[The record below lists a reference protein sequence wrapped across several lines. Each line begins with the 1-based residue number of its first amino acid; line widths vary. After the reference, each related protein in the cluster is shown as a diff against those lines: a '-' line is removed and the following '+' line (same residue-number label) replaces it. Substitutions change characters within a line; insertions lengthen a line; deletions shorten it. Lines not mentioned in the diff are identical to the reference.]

1 MRIAVTGAGGLIGR
15 PLCEALRNA
24 GHQVLEITR
33 NPRQESH
40 IGWNPDQGIVQ
51 ADRLEGIGALVHLA
65 GENIAGARWNPSVK
79 QRIRDSRVRGTEVI
93 SRTLATLST
102 RPGTLICASAVG
114 YYGDRGDELLQE
126 SSSPGHG
133 FLAEVCQAWEA
144 AAEPARQAGLRVVHL
159 RLGMVLARHGGA
171 LAKMLPA
178 FRWGVGGRIGNGK
191 QYWSWIELSE
201 VVNIILYALNETS
214 LGGPVNVVAPEPVTN
229 AEFTRTLASVL
240 HRPAFLPMPAWA
252 ARLVLGEMADA
263 LLLASTRAIPAR
275 LQQAGYSFR
284 FGRLQSA
291 LEHLL
296 QTPAS

>member
-1 MRIAVTGAGGLIGR
+1 
-15 PLCEALRNA
+15 
-24 GHQVLEITR
+24 
-33 NPRQESH
+33 
-40 IGWNPDQGIVQ
+40 
-51 ADRLEGIGALVHLA
+51 
-65 GENIAGARWNPSVK
+65 
-79 QRIRDSRVRGTEVI
+79 
-93 SRTLATLST
+93 
-102 RPGTLICASAVG
+102 
-114 YYGDRGDELLQE
+114 
-126 SSSPGHG
+126 
-133 FLAEVCQAWEA
+133 
-144 AAEPARQAGLRVVHL
+144 
-159 RLGMVLARHGGA
+159 
-171 LAKMLPA
+171 MLPA

-296 QTPAS
+296 QTPVS

>member
-1 MRIAVTGAGGLIGR
+1 
-15 PLCEALRNA
+15 
-24 GHQVLEITR
+24 
-33 NPRQESH
+33 
-40 IGWNPDQGIVQ
+40 
-51 ADRLEGIGALVHLA
+51 
-65 GENIAGARWNPSVK
+65 
-79 QRIRDSRVRGTEVI
+79 
-93 SRTLATLST
+93 
-102 RPGTLICASAVG
+102 
-114 YYGDRGDELLQE
+114 
-126 SSSPGHG
+126 
-133 FLAEVCQAWEA
+133 
-144 AAEPARQAGLRVVHL
+144 
-159 RLGMVLARHGGA
+159 MVLARHGGA

-214 LGGPVNVVAPEPVTN
+214 LVGPVNVVAPEPVTN

-296 QTPAS
+296 QTPVS